1 MVNIAILQ
9 LRQYDNLD
17 GLEYNEKVFE
27 HIRKM
32 IHDASYDHKI
42 DVICMPE
49 LWYTKL
55 VKDFEKE
62 FRTIIS
68 AASEYNVTI
77 IPGAFTEKIAG
88 NVYVSCPVIA
98 SDRSILGRQFKIHLF
113 GTQRKRYKS
122 GSKIEIFDSGKFRF
136 CVVICYDVVFPEI
149 ARSAAYNGVDMLF
162 FPSKILKEGVYP
174 WHMYLQVRA
183 LENRIPVIAAN
194 VCGRLFGGR
203 SMVVDFSY
211 NKKTEI
217 ALPKIKT
224 GSSVREQMI
233 IVNIDLKKSRQIR
246 KKRFGQSYIHSES
259 FQRSI
264 K

>member
-1 MVNIAILQ
+1 M
-9 LRQYDNLD
+9 RQYDKLD
-17 GLEYNEKVFE
+17 GLEYTEKAFE

-32 IHDASYDHKI
+32 IHYASYDYNI

-77 IPGAFTEKIAG
+77 IPGAFKEKIAG
-88 NVYVSCPVIA
+88 SVYVSCPVIA

-113 GTQRKRYKS
+113 GTQRKRYKP
-122 GSKIEIFDSGKFRF
+122 GSKIEIFDNGKFRF
-136 CVVICYDVVFPEI
+136 CVFICYDVVFPEI
-149 ARSAAYNGVDMLF
+149 ARSAAYNGVDTLF
-162 FPSKILKEGVYP
+162 FPSKILKEGVNP

-194 VCGRLFGGR
+194 VCGSLFGGR

-217 ALPKIKT
+217 ALPKVKT
-224 GSSVREQMI
+224 GSSVREQLI
-233 IVNIDLKKSRQIR
+233 IANIDLKKSRQIR
-246 KKRFGQSYIHSES
+246 EKRFGQSYIHS
-259 FQRSI
+259 
-264 K
+264 

>member
-1 MVNIAILQ
+1 MVNVAILQ

-17 GLEYNEKVFE
+17 GLEYNEKAFE

-136 CVVICYDVVFPEI
+136 CIVICYDVVFPGL
-149 ARSAAYNGVDMLF
+149 ARSAAYYGVDILF
-162 FPSKILKEGVYP
+162 YFAYITFIVSGSTSR
-174 WHMYLQVRA
+174 H
-183 LENRIPVIAAN
+183 
-194 VCGRLFGGR
+194 
-203 SMVVDFSY
+203 
-211 NKKTEI
+211 
-217 ALPKIKT
+217 IK
-224 GSSVREQMI
+224 
-233 IVNIDLKKSRQIR
+233 
-246 KKRFGQSYIHSES
+246 
-259 FQRSI
+259 
-264 K
+264 

>member
-1 MVNIAILQ
+1 VVNIAILQ

-17 GLEYNEKVFE
+17 GLEYNEKAFE

-88 NVYVSCPVIA
+88 NVYVSCP
-98 SDRSILGRQFKIHLF
+98 SLLQ
-113 GTQRKRYKS
+113 
-122 GSKIEIFDSGKFRF
+122 IEAYWEDNSRF
-136 CVVICYDVVFPEI
+136 ICLAV
-149 ARSAAYNGVDMLF
+149 
-162 FPSKILKEGVYP
+162 KEKDTNLV
-174 WHMYLQVRA
+174 Q
-183 LENRIPVIAAN
+183 
-194 VCGRLFGGR
+194 
-203 SMVVDFSY
+203 
-211 NKKTEI
+211 K
-217 ALPKIKT
+217 
-224 GSSVREQMI
+224 
-233 IVNIDLKKSRQIR
+233 
-246 KKRFGQSYIHSES
+246 
-259 FQRSI
+259 
-264 K
+264 